1 VAAAA
6 PNARRITQIFWTASP
21 ECTPLLPGWTPQAV
35 HAPAVPGF
43 WEVRRGVFGDEPAVR
58 AQLEAALPPSTRSFL
73 ASYRTGPHFA
83 ALADELRYIERFRDS
98 WRAAPYPPILVT
110 TDAVVVHEA
119 HLLLV
124 RRARPPGKHL
134 WALPGGFVDQD
145 ETLLEGCLRELQEE
159 TGLALPATAMQRA
172 LRAQRVFDAPHRSLR
187 GRTIT
192 HVFRFDL
199 GGARPPVQAGDD
211 AAEAQWAPLAG
222 FEHMQ
227 ADMFEDHYHIAQRML
242 E

>member
-6 PNARRITQIFWTASP
+6 PNARRIAQISSTASP
-21 ECTPLLPGWTPQAV
+21 NCTPLLPAWTALAV
-35 HAPAVPGF
+35 HVPAVPGF

-58 AQLEAALPPSTRSFL
+58 ARLDAALPPSTRRFL
-73 ASYRTGPHFA
+73 AGYRTGPHFA
-83 ALADELRYIERFRDS
+83 ALAEELHYIERFRSS
-98 WRAAPYPPILVT
+98 WRTAPYPPVFVT
-110 TDAVVVHEA
+110 TDAVVVHDA
-119 HLLLV
+119 HVLLV
-124 RRARPPGKHL
+124 RRAHPPGKDL

-159 TGLALPATAMQRA
+159 TGLALTAAAMRRA

-199 GGARPPVQAGDD
+199 GGERPPVQAGDD
-211 AAEAQWAPLAG
+211 AAEAQWVQLPS
-222 FEHMQ
+222 FERMQ
-227 ADMFEDHYHIAQRML
+227 AHVFEDHYHIAQRML